1 MTNLT
6 IKIEKE
12 DIKTSEIGN
21 NIMVNCENNISLI
34 FTREALEELIND
46 YNDIKKDEAIIKVID
61 NIILETS
68 PKEEVIEKDFATKEQ
83 RDTFNDIMSKIT
95 GTKKSDEY
103 PDSTFYM
110 VGDDVYMEYVLNSG
124 TFYIKHNNFWQVFE
138 SKFNLNY
145 QEISEL
151 LSVLLEYELRYK
163 TNITHYVTYLRSFCW
178 NRISNVK

>member
-1 MTNLT
+1 MEKQLKVIENLLNIQEIVGKNSFNKQEIIDI
-6 IKIEKE
+6 IKQANSMISVV
-12 DIKTSEIGN
+12 DIKTS
-21 NIMVNCENNISLI
+21 
-34 FTREALEELIND
+34 
-46 YNDIKKDEAIIKVID
+46 K
-61 NIILETS
+61 
-68 PKEEVIEKDFATKEQ
+68 KDFATKEQ
-83 RDTFNDIMSKIT
+83 REVFLDIMSKIT

-124 TFYIKHNNFWQVFE
+124 TFYIKHYNFWQVFE

-151 LSVLLEYELRYK
+151 LSVLLEDELRYK
-163 TNITHYVTYLRSFCW
+163 TNNTHYVTYLRSFCW